1 MDWFERLTGFRE
13 DGYEAT
19 RARLAVD
26 DGNLVS
32 KVNGRRYGIGRFETP
47 TLAALRAGASAAQG
61 NHGGRTRVSCLT
73 GDARALHRDP
83 NFAGATFQVASQF
96 NALEMVGPNVT
107 PEHGVTRYM
116 HDLTQGPACAIAAG
130 AATIW
135 RNYFVPVGGEFG
147 QTASRQIDTLA
158 GLGAALADHLGR
170 PVRQLWAMRNG
181 YALATP
187 DGLRDIGRAL
197 QAAPESRRD
206 PLRAALAVAWHRDV
220 EVTDGLDADRPR
232 VSQVF
237 CSALPVAYSQ
247 LPPAHWEPLARLVLE
262 AAYEATLRIA
272 AASAAGGGKAT
283 VLLTRLGG
291 GAFGNPDPWIDDAI
305 WRALSLV
312 EFEGLDVRLVS
323 FGADHPAFV
332 ATARRWAAASSA
344 QPSHRPA
351 TGDGRRH

>member
-19 RARLAVD
+19 RARLAVE
-26 DGNLVS
+26 GGHLVS
-32 KVNGRRYGIGRFETP
+32 AVNGLRYGIGQFDTP
-47 TLAALRAGASAAQG
+47 TLGTLRATAPAGLPRRG
-61 NHGGRTRVSCLT
+61 TRTRVSCLT

-83 NFAGATFQVASQF
+83 ELAGATFQVASQF

-116 HDLTQGPACAIAAG
+116 HDPTQGPACAIAAG

-135 RNYFVPVGGEFG
+135 RNYFAPVDGELG
-147 QTASRQIDTLA
+147 QTATRQIDTLA
-158 GLGAALADHLGR
+158 GLGAALSGRLER
-170 PVRQLWAMRNG
+170 PVRSLWEMRNG

-197 QAAPESRRD
+197 AEASEELRD
-206 PLRAALAVAWHRDV
+206 QLRAELAVAWHRDV
-220 EVTDGLDADRPR
+220 DVTDVPGEARPR

-237 CSALPVAYSQ
+237 CSALPVAYTR
-247 LPPAHWEPLARLVLE
+247 LPPSAWEPFARLVLE

-272 AASAAGGGKAT
+272 AATAADGGSAV

-291 GAFGNPDPWIDDAI
+291 GAFGNADSWIEDAI
-305 WRALSLV
+305 NRALRVV

-323 FGADHPAFV
+323 FGADHPSFV
-332 ATARRWAAASSA
+332 RTAARWAKGA
-344 QPSHRPA
+344 
-351 TGDGRRH
+351 G